1 MDSTGSVTHWVRAL
15 KAGDVAAAQ
24 KLWERYVRRLV
35 ALARKRLHGARRRG
49 EDEDDAALSAF
60 DSFCR
65 GAQQGR
71 FPQLADRNDLWR
83 LLVVI
88 TARKAIDLV
97 NRERRLKHGGGK
109 VSGESVFATPDAS
122 DEAGIEQVVGPEP
135 TPAFAVQVAEE
146 YQQLLDRLDDDELR
160 RVAVWRME
168 GHTNEEIAGLLGCA
182 VPTVERRLRMIR
194 KRWEGKP
201 GTGPPP

>member
-1 MDSTGSVTHWVRAL
+1 V
-15 KAGDVAAAQ
+15 
-24 KLWERYVRRLV
+24 
-35 ALARKRLHGARRRG
+35 
-49 EDEDDAALSAF
+49 ALSAL

-71 FPQLADRNDLWR
+71 FPQLSDRDDLWR

-88 TARKAIDLV
+88 TARKAIDL
-97 NRERRLKHGGGK
+97 RQGEGRGKRGGGK
-109 VSGESVFATPDAS
+109 VRGESVF
-122 DEAGIEQVVGPEP
+122 EAAHGSEEPGIEQVIGNEP
-135 TPAFAVQVAEE
+135 TPAFAAQVAEE

-168 GHTNEEIAGLLGCA
+168 GHTNEEIAGRLGCA
-182 VPTVERRLRMIR
+182 VPTVARRLRVIR

-201 GTGPPP
+201 GTGLAR